1 VDRELNDQ
9 LLIGATAAQYNH
21 NGSLLVFA
29 TNQGQVG
36 IFDLHRNESL
46 AVWSGHTEMVYGLEL
61 SSDETTVWTTAKDG
75 RLLQSSL
82 LRPGDEVWSG
92 ELNTGGEYFGDFA
105 VSPDNEHILAGTDSG
120 AVVYRIGVEGE
131 MVKVLGIRGDS
142 PITSVHWGSGDCGT
156 ILASSLDGAV
166 KISTLLHQ

>member
-1 VDRELNDQ
+1 
-9 LLIGATAAQYNH
+9 
-21 NGSLLVFA
+21 
-29 TNQGQVG
+29 
-36 IFDLHRNESL
+36 
-46 AVWSGHTEMVYGLEL
+46 MVYGLEL

-120 AVVYRIGVEGE
+120 AVVYR
-131 MVKVLGIRGDS
+131 
-142 PITSVHWGSGDCGT
+142 
-156 ILASSLDGAV
+156 
-166 KISTLLHQ
+166 